1 MPINGKRGST
11 QFKTPSIKLHS
22 QRCVRNF
29 ERMPNVVTNNL
40 SPHLPSNLLIHRN
53 QALVPP
59 SKLTNLKT
67 AFRMMEVVVAPVVAE
82 VDIVGIM
89 EIEIIVA
96 VHRMTINKIADK
108 DVRKAKTKVKTV
120 EKEIAEMTTTGT
132 MEMTTTGTMETA
144 TTETETGFQSV
155 AIAEEPIIMKM
166 IAGSRTE
173 EKEMTT
179 IIGVTTIVTTIVT
192 TNQIMSSTLQ
202 FNR

>member
-1 MPINGKRGST
+1 
-11 QFKTPSIKLHS
+11 
-22 QRCVRNF
+22 
-29 ERMPNVVTNNL
+29 MPNVATNK
-40 SPHLPSNLLIHRN
+40 SSFHPPSNLLIHRN

-59 SKLTNLKT
+59 SKLTNLKDV
-67 AFRMMEVVVAPVVAE
+67 FRMMEIVVEPVVAG
-82 VDIVGIM
+82 VDIVEIM
-89 EIEIIVA
+89 EIEIIMA
-96 VHRMTINKIADK
+96 VHRMTINKVADK
-108 DVRKAKTKVKTV
+108 DVRKTETKVKTV

-132 MEMTTTGTMETA
+132 META
-144 TTETETGFQSV
+144 TTETETSFQSV

-202 FNR
+202 FNQ